1 MTNRLL
7 FAFRDRIGV
16 FCINKKLLCFA
27 AMFCWLGMSLF
38 STSVGVAAPTV
49 TTTAPTPVA
58 VNAAPP
64 VIGSETAIL
73 MVAGTKQI
81 LYEKDSHKIMYPA
94 STTKMMTLIV
104 ALENGNLDDVIE
116 ASEKASKTEGSSLWL
131 EHGEKL
137 TLRDLLY
144 GVMLVSGNDATVAVA
159 EHIAGSVDAYAK
171 LMTKKAHE
179 IGAVHTS
186 FTNSSGLPD
195 PNHYSTAHDLAMI
208 AAYGYKNPLFEEFV
222 STKSK
227 IIPWAM
233 NDFGRELFNENRMLW
248 LYEGGNGVKTGY
260 TDAAGRCLVSG
271 AKREG
276 VQLVAVVLDSEFMW
290 NDSIALLDYSFKQIK
305 AVKLYNAESVVKN
318 VLVDS
323 GVKSTVDIAVKEDVV
338 IPMVEEDKQNFV
350 TVVDI
355 PERINAGFAKGDKL
369 GTLRVMYHDKEV
381 AATDLIAT
389 HSVEKKSFFQA
400 VYKSL
405 TNIVN
410 LFVTK
415 FF

>member
-1 MTNRLL
+1 MTNML
-7 FAFRDRIGV
+7 RI
-16 FCINKKLLCFA
+16 
-27 AMFCWLGMSLF
+27 M
-38 STSVGVAAPTV
+38 
-49 TTTAPTPVA
+49 
-58 VNAAPP
+58 
-64 VIGSETAIL
+64 IL
-73 MVAGTKQI
+73 MIFMINIGLTSCIASEEPIITAKSAIVMDAATGKV
-81 LYEKDSHKIMYPA
+81 LYAKDAEAKRYPA

>member
-1 MTNRLL
+1 ML
-7 FAFRDRIGV
+7 RI
-16 FCINKKLLCFA
+16 
-27 AMFCWLGMSLF
+27 M
-38 STSVGVAAPTV
+38 
-49 TTTAPTPVA
+49 
-58 VNAAPP
+58 
-64 VIGSETAIL
+64 IL
-73 MVAGTKQI
+73 MIFMINIGLTSCIASEEPIITAKSAIVMDAATGKV
-81 LYEKDSHKIMYPA
+81 LYAKDAEAKRYPA

>member
-1 MTNRLL
+1 ML
-7 FAFRDRIGV
+7 RI
-16 FCINKKLLCFA
+16 
-27 AMFCWLGMSLF
+27 M
-38 STSVGVAAPTV
+38 
-49 TTTAPTPVA
+49 
-58 VNAAPP
+58 
-64 VIGSETAIL
+64 IL
-73 MVAGTKQI
+73 MIFMINIGLTSCIASEEPIITAKSAIVMDAATGKV
-81 LYEKDSHKIMYPA
+81 LYAKDAEAKRYPA

-179 IGAVHTS
+179 IGAMHTS

-405 TNIVN
+405 TNIVD

>member
-1 MTNRLL
+1 MTNML
-7 FAFRDRIGV
+7 RI
-16 FCINKKLLCFA
+16 
-27 AMFCWLGMSLF
+27 M
-38 STSVGVAAPTV
+38 
-49 TTTAPTPVA
+49 
-58 VNAAPP
+58 
-64 VIGSETAIL
+64 IL
-73 MVAGTKQI
+73 MIFMINIGLTSCIASEEPIITAKSAIVMDAATGKV
-81 LYEKDSHKIMYPA
+81 LYAKDAEAKRYPA

-290 NDSIALLDYSFKQIK
+290 NDSIALLEYSFKQIK

-338 IPMVEEDKQNFV
+338 IPMVDEDKQNFV

>member
-1 MTNRLL
+1 MTNML
-7 FAFRDRIGV
+7 RI
-16 FCINKKLLCFA
+16 
-27 AMFCWLGMSLF
+27 M
-38 STSVGVAAPTV
+38 
-49 TTTAPTPVA
+49 
-58 VNAAPP
+58 
-64 VIGSETAIL
+64 IL
-73 MVAGTKQI
+73 MIFMINIGLTSCIASEEPIITAKSAIVMDAATGKV
-81 LYEKDSHKIMYPA
+81 LYAKDAEAKRYPA

-260 TDAAGRCLVSG
+260 TDAAGACIQSSWRCTARQYL
-271 AKREG
+271 
-276 VQLVAVVLDSEFMW
+276 
-290 NDSIALLDYSFKQIK
+290 
-305 AVKLYNAESVVKN
+305 
-318 VLVDS
+318 
-323 GVKSTVDIAVKEDVV
+323 
-338 IPMVEEDKQNFV
+338 
-350 TVVDI
+350 
-355 PERINAGFAKGDKL
+355 
-369 GTLRVMYHDKEV
+369 
-381 AATDLIAT
+381 
-389 HSVEKKSFFQA
+389 
-400 VYKSL
+400 
-405 TNIVN
+405 
-410 LFVTK
+410 
-415 FF
+415 

>member
-1 MTNRLL
+1 MIN
-7 FAFRDRIGV
+7 IGLTS
-16 FCINKKLLCFA
+16 CIASEEPIITAKSAIVMDA
-27 AMFCWLGMSLF
+27 ATGK
-38 STSVGVAAPTV
+38 V
-49 TTTAPTPVA
+49 
-58 VNAAPP
+58 
-64 VIGSETAIL
+64 
-73 MVAGTKQI
+73 
-81 LYEKDSHKIMYPA
+81 LYAKDAEAKRYPA